1 MRYGRSAAYS
11 VGSRRWLA
19 TIAGL
24 ACAYAATIASFGVY
38 RMWVGEWTKAWF
50 DLAVVAAVAAP
61 VIHAWRGGDS
71 LRAGNV
77 LAALNSAATFGA
89 CLLLGHTALTWTYLV
104 LLTNFFIA
112 HRWMAVAC
120 NALLIVGIQ
129 LIPGFFHDGV
139 HAISVFVSAA
149 LITAFSLI
157 FASRGLPLCSTSVVP
172 MRE

>member
-1 MRYGRSAAYS
+1 M
-11 VGSRRWLA
+11 VDTFDEKHPLA
-19 TIAGL
+19 LGFTA
-24 ACAYAATIASFGVY
+24 AATIASFGVY

-50 DLAVVAAVAAP
+50 DLAVVAAVAPP

-89 CLLLGHTALTWTYLV
+89 CLLLGHMALTWTYLV

-120 NALLIVGIQ
+120 NA
-129 LIPGFFHDGV
+129 P
-139 HAISVFVSAA
+139 AASETSCTTAPAACSKTSAN
-149 LITAFSLI
+149 
-157 FASRGLPLCSTSVVP
+157 
-172 MRE
+172 

>member
-1 MRYGRSAAYS
+1 MKPK
-11 VGSRRWLA
+11 RRDFRLDIIVLLGFTA
-19 TIAGL
+19 
-24 ACAYAATIASFGVY
+24 AATIASFGVY

-89 CLLLGHTALTWTYLV
+89 CLLLGHTALTWTCLV

-112 HRWMAVAC
+112 HR
-120 NALLIVGIQ
+120 
-129 LIPGFFHDGV
+129 
-139 HAISVFVSAA
+139 
-149 LITAFSLI
+149 
-157 FASRGLPLCSTSVVP
+157 
-172 MRE
+172 